1 MICSCLVHP
10 TAARVSHVQR
20 AENQVV
26 WELVQ
31 PRDLHLPL
39 RWNATSRS
47 FYWIRTGKEPR
58 FLNFVEQ
65 LDNDT
70 LEEADRFVMDGC
82 TGTWSRL
89 VDRTTRAH
97 RVQEIP
103 QATRGCNR
111 LSLAHMITTLI
122 GAHIL

>member
-1 MICSCLVHP
+1 MICSCLVHTQP
-10 TAARVSHVQR
+10 IAVRLSQR

-47 FYWIRTGKEPR
+47 FYWLRTGKEPR

-65 LDNDT
+65 LDNGT

-97 RVQEIP
+97 RIREIP

-111 LSLAHMITTLI
+111 LSLADMITTLI
-122 GAHIL
+122 DAHTL